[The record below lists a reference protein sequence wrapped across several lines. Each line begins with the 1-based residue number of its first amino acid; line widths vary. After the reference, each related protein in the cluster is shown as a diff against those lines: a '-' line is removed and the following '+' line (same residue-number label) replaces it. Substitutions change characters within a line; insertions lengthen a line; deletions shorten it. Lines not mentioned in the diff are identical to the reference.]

1 MKHLEEYIEKN
12 KEFLPSLKRFA
23 HEAIRDIKNP
33 NLKALIFVDEAY
45 NVVTFIVG
53 SNTGVWGLAPG
64 FLGGLDLTLNDIINI
79 PD

>member
-1 MKHLEEYIEKN
+1 MKTIEEYVAKN

-23 HEAIRDIKNP
+23 NEAIRDIKNP
-33 NLKALIFVDEAY
+33 SLNALIFVDDTY

-64 FLGGLDLTLNDIINI
+64 FLGGLDLTLNDIISF